1 MEAIHKKED
10 ARVLGPAEKKEQ
22 REASMGS
29 ETKPERKPSPND
41 LVPEAQ
47 EHSEGVGL
55 QHEMTTQPISSMVVD
70 ELSATGDEYPKL
82 VEYKAAGKLLG
93 RKALITGGDS
103 GIGRAVALFYAKEG
117 ADVCIN
123 YLPVEQKDAEETK
136 RLVEQEGKQCYLIP
150 CDLQSEENCRKIINF
165 CIEKMGGLDILV
177 SNAAFQNVEENIE
190 KITEEQVEKT
200 FRTNVFPCI
209 FLAKHAMPHLPKGSS
224 IIMTTSVVAYQ
235 GNSQLLDYSSSKAA
249 QVGLIRS
256 LSAML
261 APKGIRV
268 NGVAPGPVWTPLQP
282 VSRTQE
288 NMEAFVKKETALGA
302 CAQPSEIAPSFV
314 FLACNDASQFTGQVL
329 HPNGGYVVNA

>member
-1 MEAIHKKED
+1 MEVTQHPKE
-10 ARVLGPAEKKEQ
+10 PTAEKQEQ
-22 REASMGS
+22 
-29 ETKPERKPSPND
+29 TKPKLPERKPSPD
-41 LVPEAQ
+41 ELVPEAQ
-47 EHSEGVGL
+47 EHPEGVGL
-55 QHEMTTQPISSMVVD
+55 QHEMTTQPITSMVVN
-70 ELSATGDEYPKL
+70 ELECGEDEYPTL

-103 GIGRAVALFYAKEG
+103 GIGRSVALFYAKEG

-123 YLPVEQKDAEETK
+123 YLPVEQQDAEETK
-136 RLVEQEGKQCYLIP
+136 RLVEQEGKKCYLIP
-150 CDLQSEENCRKIINF
+150 LDLQSEENCKKIINS
-165 CIEKMGGLDILV
+165 CIENMGGIDLIV
-177 SNAAFQNVEENIE
+177 SNAAFQNVEESLE
-190 KITEEQVEKT
+190 KITEEQVDKT
-200 FRTNVFPCI
+200 FRTNVFPSI
-209 FLAKHAMPHLPKGSS
+209 FLAKHALPHLRKGSS
-224 IIMTTSVVAYQ
+224 IIITTSVVAYQ
-235 GNSQLLDYSSSKAA
+235 GNPQLLDYSSSKAA

-256 LSAML
+256 LSGML

-288 NMEAFVKKETALGA
+288 DMEKFVKKTTALGA